1 MLSVDEDVLS
11 RADKLRLA
19 DATPSHTNNTWPLEG
34 KDIRGDEG
42 EDKSRSTKSLNLRIN
57 FFLIHFNFVKIETWQ
72 EL

>member
-42 EDKSRSTKSLNLRIN
+42 EDKSRSTRSLNL
-57 FFLIHFNFVKIETWQ
+57 FVSS
-72 EL
+72 LCFYFH